1 MHIRRIHRAA
11 IVATGLLAAAVLC
24 RAAFLDGTKCKVT
37 LVPEKEAADKGE
49 KKFSD
54 TLTFADDKFTSTALL
69 AKGFKPAPYRGEK
82 EPNEA
87 EFEVEQTSDTG
98 DVVNWQGEIRGK
110 KVVGRL
116 RWTRKDGTHLAYEF
130 EGTTE

>member
-1 MHIRRIHRAA
+1 MHTYKIYRAA
-11 IVATGLLAAAVLC
+11 ILAGIVLATAVLC

-37 LVPEKEAADKGE
+37 LVPEKAAADKGE

-87 EFEVEQTSDTG
+87 EFEVEQTSDTDG
-98 DVVNWQGEIRGK
+98 VVNWQGEIRGK

-116 RWTRKDGTHLAYEF
+116 RWTKTDGTHLAFEF
-130 EGTTE
+130 EGATE